1 MVAIRRALRRTAA
14 LRVDMLD
21 YQTLVRAA
29 EGLDPVPVSVSRL
42 VSLISRDHWAFSEVE
57 EVIAHD
63 QALTGRLLQVANSA
77 ASAPLMPIVTVR
89 DAVVRVGI
97 GPVVSFAMASCLGPT
112 FRRALPEYG
121 LSENDLWNHSVA
133 ASLAAEVIAAMAPI
147 MVPPE
152 AVTAALLHDVG
163 KLVLARYLTPELLEG
178 IAEARAGGERSE
190 MQAEID
196 VLGVHH
202 GELGG
207 VIARHWNLPDRV
219 ATAITYHHAPDKIAD
234 VVCDAVHLANVTAR
248 MVDVPPG
255 ASADTS
261 PPSAGALQRLGLSD
275 PALDRIC
282 KHVSRR
288 LEDVVARYAVAAQAT
303 GTSR

>member
-1 MVAIRRALRRTAA
+1 
-14 LRVDMLD
+14 MLD
-21 YQTLVRAA
+21 YNQLVRAA
-29 EGLDPVPVSVSRL
+29 ESLDPVPVSVSRL
-42 VSLISRDHWAFSEVE
+42 VAVISRDHWAFAEVE
-57 EVIAHD
+57 EVISHD

-77 ASAPLMPIVTVR
+77 ASASLMPIGTVR

-121 LSENDLWNHSVA
+121 LSEGDLWNHSVA
-133 ASLAAEVIAAMAPI
+133 ASLAAEVIGALAPI

-163 KLVLARYLTPELLEG
+163 KLVLARFLTPDLLRG
-178 IAEARAGGERSE
+178 MSEARADGERSE

-207 VIARHWNLPDRV
+207 LIGRHWNLPDRL
-219 ATAITYHHAPDKIAD
+219 ATAITYHHAPDRVSD

-248 MVDVPPG
+248 MIDVPPG
-255 ASADTS
+255 AAADTA
-261 PPSAGALQRLGLSD
+261 PPSAGALQRLGLNEQ
-275 PALDRIC
+275 ALDRIC

-288 LEDVVARYAVAAQAT
+288 LEEVVARYAVAAQPLVK
-303 GTSR
+303 

>member
-1 MVAIRRALRRTAA
+1 
-14 LRVDMLD
+14 MLD

-29 EGLDPVPVSVSRL
+29 ESLDAVPVSVSRL
-42 VSLISRDHWAFSEVE
+42 VTVISREHWAFSEVE

-77 ASAPLMPIVTVR
+77 ASSPLLPIATVR

-97 GPVVSFAMASCLGPT
+97 GPAVSFAMASCLGPT

-121 LSENDLWNHSVA
+121 LSEGDLWHHSVA
-133 ASLAAEVIAAMAPI
+133 TSLGAEVIAALAPV

-152 AVTAALLHDVG
+152 TVTAALLHDVG
-163 KLVLARYLTPELLEG
+163 KLVLARFLTPELLGG
-178 IAEARAGGERSE
+178 IVEARADGERSE

-207 VIARHWNLPDRV
+207 LIGRYWNLPDRV
-219 ATAITYHHAPDKIAD
+219 ATAITYHHAPDKVSD
-234 VVCDAVHLANVTAR
+234 VVCDAVHLANVAAR
-248 MVDVPPG
+248 MIYVPAG
-255 ASADTS
+255 AASDTS
-261 PPSAGALQRLGLSD
+261 APSAGALQRLGLNEQ
-275 PALDRIC
+275 ALDRIC

-288 LEDVVARYAVAAQAT
+288 LDDVVTRYAVAGQT
-303 GTSR
+303 EHLNEKSLTKVKG

>member
-1 MVAIRRALRRTAA
+1 
-14 LRVDMLD
+14 MLD

-29 EGLDPVPVSVSRL
+29 ESLDAVPVSVSRL
-42 VSLISRDHWAFSEVE
+42 VAVISRDHWAFSEVE
-57 EVIAHD
+57 EVITHD

-77 ASAPLMPIVTVR
+77 ASASLMPIGTIR

-97 GPVVSFAMASCLGPT
+97 GPVVSFAVASCLGPT

-121 LSENDLWNHSVA
+121 LSEGDLWNHSVA
-133 ASLAAEVIAAMAPI
+133 TSLGAEVIGALAPI

-163 KLVLARYLTPELLEG
+163 KLVLARFLTPELLSG
-178 IAEARAGGERSE
+178 IAEARLDGERSE

-207 VIARHWNLPDRV
+207 LIARHWNLPDRL
-219 ATAITYHHAPDKIAD
+219 ALAITYHHAPDKVAD
-234 VVCDAVHLANVTAR
+234 VVCDAVHIANVASR
-248 MVDVPPG
+248 MIDVPPG
-255 ASADTS
+255 AAADTTS
-261 PPSAGALQRLGLSD
+261 PSAGALQRLGMND
-275 PALDRIC
+275 QALDRIC

-288 LEDVVARYAVAAQAT
+288 LEEVAARYAIANQAPRE
-303 GTSR
+303 S